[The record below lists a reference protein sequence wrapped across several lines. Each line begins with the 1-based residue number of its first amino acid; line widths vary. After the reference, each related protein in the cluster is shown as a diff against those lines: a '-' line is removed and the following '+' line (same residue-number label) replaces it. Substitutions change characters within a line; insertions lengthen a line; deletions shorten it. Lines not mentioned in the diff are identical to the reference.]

1 MYNYKLIIE
10 FDGLSFNGWQKQ
22 LFTDN
27 TVQDQIE
34 IAIRKILKKDIKIIG
49 AGRTDAKVSAY
60 NQTANFF
67 YEDKL
72 DLKKITNSL
81 NSVLPETIAIKNIS
95 VVSKIFHSRYSAK
108 KREYIYKIC
117 LGKKAVSGNYYHRIN
132 YIPDFNKID
141 KFIKFIKKVR
151 NFKSLCK
158 NKDDIR
164 KFECVIF
171 DFRYKFIKS
180 KKELIFTIS
189 ANRFLHSMVRAII
202 GSALDI
208 GRGKEDLINVIKKI
222 EKGERLGIPYL
233 PGNALFLNK
242 IYY

>member
-1 MYNYKLIIE
+1 
-10 FDGLSFNGWQKQ
+10 
-22 LFTDN
+22 
-27 TVQDQIE
+27 
-34 IAIRKILKKDIKIIG
+34 
-49 AGRTDAKVSAY
+49 
-60 NQTANFF
+60 
-67 YEDKL
+67 
-72 DLKKITNSL
+72 
-81 NSVLPETIAIKNIS
+81 
-95 VVSKIFHSRYSAK
+95 
-108 KREYIYKIC
+108 
-117 LGKKAVSGNYYHRIN
+117 IN

-141 KFIKFIKKVR
+141 KFIKFIKKAR

-164 KFECVIF
+164 EFECVIF
-171 DFRYKFIKS
+171 DFSYKFIKS
-180 KKELIFTIS
+180 KKEIIFTIS

-202 GSALDI
+202 GSALEI